1 MKINKYI
8 LIISLLLA
16 GCAQKSKLDFFPDI
30 YNELPKSI
38 LVLPPINKS
47 TSADATE
54 YYSTTIAEPLSF
66 AGYYVYPIEITKEV
80 LKSEGIYDAS
90 LLKDIPMAKFQEYF
104 GADAVLF
111 TEIIE
116 WDKSFYVIGG
126 NVEVNL
132 EFVLKSTKTEKTL
145 WSYKGNIKVD
155 TSSDDS
161 EIPGLA
167 GFLLEV
173 AVTAVKTA
181 AQDYV
186 PIAKKINVQGLITIP
201 YGYYHAKFNQ
211 DQAMMITIRPDGS
224 LYIAQ

>member
-8 LIISLLLA
+8 LIISLLLV

-90 LLKDIPMAKFQEYF
+90 LLKDIPMAKFHEYF

-132 EFVLKSTKTEKTL
+132 EFVLKSTKTEETL

-155 TSSDDS
+155 TTSDDS
-161 EIPGLA
+161 EVPGLA

-173 AVTAVKTA
+173 AITAVTTA

-186 PIAKKINVQGLITIP
+186 PIAKKINVQGLSTIP

-211 DQAMMITIRPDGS
+211 DQAMMIKIRSDGS
-224 LYIAQ
+224 TYIAK

>member
-1 MKINKYI
+1 MKINKYL
-8 LIISLLLA
+8 LIISLLLV

-90 LLKDIPMAKFQEYF
+90 LLKDLPMAKFQEYF

-126 NVEVNL
+126 NVEVNI

-155 TSSDDS
+155 TTSDDS

-173 AVTAVKTA
+173 AVTA
-181 AQDYV
+181 AQT
-186 PIAKKINVQGLITIP
+186 GT
-201 YGYYHAKFNQ
+201 
-211 DQAMMITIRPDGS
+211 GS
-224 LYIAQ
+224 R

>member
-1 MKINKYI
+1 M
-8 LIISLLLA
+8 LLV
-16 GCAQKSKLDFFPDI
+16 GCAQKSKLDIFPEI

-80 LKSEGIYDAS
+80 LKSEGIYDAA
-90 LLKDIPMAKFQEYF
+90 LLKDIPMVKFQEYF

-132 EFVLKSTKTEKTL
+132 EFILKSTKTEKTL

-155 TSSDDS
+155 TSSDDT
-161 EIPGLA
+161 EVPGIA

-173 AVTAVKTA
+173 AITAAKTA

-186 PIAKKINVQGLITIP
+186 PIAKKINEQGLSTIP
-201 YGYYHAKFNQ
+201 YGYYHPKFNQ
-211 DQAMMITIRPDGS
+211 DQAIMVTIRPDGS

>member
-1 MKINKYI
+1 MKINKYL

-90 LLKDIPMAKFQEYF
+90 LLKDLPMDKFQEYF

-126 NVEVNL
+126 NVEVNI

-155 TSSDDS
+155 TTSDDS

-186 PIAKKINVQGLITIP
+186 PIAKKINVQGLSTIP
-201 YGYYHAKFNQ
+201 YGYYHVKFNQ

-224 LYIAQ
+224 LYIAK